1 MLFAKLGDLGC
12 DDELAVRLPTVAL
25 EVLMVIGLG
34 GIEWRGVG
42 NLGHDGLRPQLLT
55 R

>member
-12 DDELAVRLPTVAL
+12 DDELTVRLPAIAL
-25 EVLMVIGLG
+25 EVLLVIGLG
-34 GIEWRGVG
+34 GIEGRGVG
-42 NLGHDGLRPQLLT
+42 NLGHDGLRPQLLA